1 MDGKKLFEK
10 SRDMTFYDFPWY
22 WSDDECIRDNMKTL
36 ISELGANITILR
48 NGPVKKIV
56 AGSDKPMEKS
66 LKKILKN
73 MEDFSEKE
81 GRQFEKSDDEQFYDT
96 RDALTDLKEN
106 LNKQVFSDRIKEI
119 NGNEPT
125 GKVLKETKNW

>member
-48 NGPVKKIV
+48 NGRQYFFRMFDSDLLPRELNKKFGFFGKVIR
-56 AGSDKPMEKS
+56 
-66 LKKILKN
+66 
-73 MEDFSEKE
+73 E